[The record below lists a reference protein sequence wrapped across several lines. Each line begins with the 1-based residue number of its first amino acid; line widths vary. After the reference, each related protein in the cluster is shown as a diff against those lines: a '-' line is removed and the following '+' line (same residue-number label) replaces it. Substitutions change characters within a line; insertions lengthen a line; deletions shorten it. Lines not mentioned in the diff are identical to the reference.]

1 MRLGLT
7 ISTLLHAIVLAWC
20 VLSFSA
26 RRLDAVPT
34 ESLPV
39 DIVSTSE
46 FSKMTAGVKTA
57 PKAETPK
64 QLVEK
69 VAEEKPAPEAV
80 AKVTEKQE
88 IKSAASE
95 PAPPKVE
102 QPPKPEVKP
111 QKTPDE
117 IAEALKKELVKQP
130 PPKKQPPK
138 FDLSKVEN
146 KLALVDKREQRRQA
160 ATGATLND
168 APSLGTAKGNAPS
181 LSQSELDALR
191 ARLKENWGVPVGV
204 REARDLLVEVQFELN
219 PDGSL
224 KGEPKVVNRLSHPA
238 FQVAAEYA
246 VRAVIKGAPYTFL
259 SPAKYDVWKDL
270 VVSFDPQQM
279 FGG

>member
-39 DIVSTSE
+39 DIVSSTE

-57 PKAETPK
+57 PKAEAPK

-69 VAEEKPAPEAV
+69 IGEEKPAEQAV

-88 IKSAASE
+88 VKSAASE

-102 QPPKPEVKP
+102 HPPKPEVK
-111 QKTPDE
+111 QKTADE
-117 IAEALKKELVKQP
+117 IAEAIKKEVVKPP
-130 PPKKQPPK
+130 PPKKPPPK
-138 FDLSKVEN
+138 FDLSKVES

-160 ATGATLND
+160 ATGATLNSQ
-168 APSLGTAKGNAPS
+168 PSLGTAKGNAQT
-181 LSQSELDALR
+181 LTQSELDALR

-204 REARDLLVEVQFELN
+204 REARDLMVEVQFELN
-219 PDGSL
+219 PDGTL
-224 KGEPKVVNRLSHPA
+224 KGEPKVVNSMSHPA

-259 SPAKYDVWKDL
+259 SPAKYDLWKDL

>member
-39 DIVSTSE
+39 DIVSSTE

-57 PKAETPK
+57 PKAEAPK
-64 QLVEK
+64 QLVQK
-69 VAEEKPAPEAV
+69 VAEEKVTKETI

-88 IKSAASE
+88 IQSAASE

-102 QPPKPEVKP
+102 QPPKPDVK

-117 IAEALKKELVKQP
+117 IAEALKKELIKQQ

-146 KLALVDKREQRRQA
+146 KLALVDKREQRLQA
-160 ATGATLND
+160 ATGDTLNSQ
-168 APSLGTAKGNAPS
+168 PSLGTAKGNAQT

-191 ARLKENWGVPVGV
+191 ARLRENWGVPIGV
-204 REARDLLVEVQFELN
+204 REARDLMVEVQFELN

-224 KGEPKVVNRLSHPA
+224 KGEPKVVNKMTHPA
-238 FQVAAEYA
+238 FQMAAEYA

-259 SPAKYDVWKDL
+259 SRAKYDVWKDL